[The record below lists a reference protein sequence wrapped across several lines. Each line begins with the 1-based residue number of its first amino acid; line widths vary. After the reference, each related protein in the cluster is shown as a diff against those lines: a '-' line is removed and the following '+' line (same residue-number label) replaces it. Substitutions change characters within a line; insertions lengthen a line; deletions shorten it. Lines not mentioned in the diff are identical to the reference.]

1 MASIDFV
8 NEIFHVDQ
16 PKFYLIQKVTR
27 FPDGL
32 PRKRPVW
39 QRDGTIF
46 KTLKAARNKGD
57 NE

>member
-27 FPDGL
+27 FPDGS

-46 KTLKAARNKGD
+46 KTLKAARKGAM
-57 NE
+57 